1 MVGIQTSRII
11 GAIDDTVSA
20 LNGVNEACD
29 NIKEATDL
37 PRAFHVVLGRVDLV
51 LDTVGKAKSHIRTCT
66 HSEKTYEAIL
76 VDMEDCM
83 KKSRNL
89 RTVFSQVV
97 PQADAPRLE
106 RYRQAVGAL
115 GKGSR
120 VETLMKAVLED
131 VHRLV
136 GRCESV
142 KESKTVKAVDKK
154 RLEELVEAIKE
165 MSNVPPSLPED
176 APGGSVNNY
185 GSGTLNANTG
195 EGTQNNNTGT
205 GRQYIGGTMHFGKD
219 H

>member
-1 MVGIQTSRII
+1 MTGLDVSKMVSSIDYTICALSGI
-11 GAIDDTVSA
+11 
-20 LNGVNEACD
+20 NEACSD
-29 NIKEATDL
+29 IEEATDL
-37 PRAFHVVLGRVDLV
+37 PRAFHVVFEKVTLV
-51 LDTVGKAKSHIRTCT
+51 EEILGKAKSHIRI
-66 HSEKTYEAIL
+66 HSHSIKASGTTMAG
-76 VDMEDCM
+76 MKDCM
-83 KKSRNL
+83 EKCQSL
-89 RTVFSQVV
+89 RTIFDQVV
-97 PQADAPRLE
+97 PYSDSPRLE
-106 RYRQAVGAL
+106 RYRQAVAGL

-131 VHRLV
+131 VHRLIE
-136 GRCESV
+136 RCEIV
-142 KESKTVKAVDKK
+142 KESETIKAVSEKQ
-154 RLEELVEAIKE
+154 LEELDESIKE